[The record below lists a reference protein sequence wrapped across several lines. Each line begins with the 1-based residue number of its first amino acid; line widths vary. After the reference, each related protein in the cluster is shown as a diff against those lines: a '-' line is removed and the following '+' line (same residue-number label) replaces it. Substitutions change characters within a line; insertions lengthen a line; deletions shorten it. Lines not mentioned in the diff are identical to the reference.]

1 MPERVEVVPEDLRM
15 SADTVDAHADAVRS
29 GHFAADSRIEAAHA
43 GIPAAAVA
51 ALSTTVTKWQAD
63 TTAIFG
69 RMVGHADG
77 LRTGA
82 AGYIHTDEA
91 SGQRIDGVDL
101 GL

>member
-15 SADTVDAHADAVRS
+15 SADTVDAHADAIRA

-43 GIPAAAVA
+43 GIPAAAAV

-63 TTAIFG
+63 TTAILG

-77 LRTGA
+77 LRGGA
-82 AGYIHTDEA
+82 AAYVETDEGA
-91 SGQRIDGVDL
+91 GQQINGVDL